1 MEPLGFSPVS
11 VKNTMASP
19 KDGKEHGCQADLP
32 GSFTVPVSS
41 SNKIF

>member
-1 MEPLGFSPVS
+1 MEPLGFLPVL

-19 KDGKEHGCQADLP
+19 KAGKVHGCQADLP
-32 GSFTVPVSS
+32 GSFKVLVSS